1 MILEINK
8 LMNSDY
14 TYFKEIGMFF
24 YSRDLNKGL
33 SKEEVVDLLEKL
45 ADYDGLEEEIEKE
58 AFESGYRAGYEQGYE
73 DGNVEGYK
81 ESIESIS
88 F

>member
-8 LMNSDY
+8 LINSGY

-33 SKEEVVDLLEKL
+33 SKDEVIELLEKL
-45 ADYDGLEEEIEKE
+45 ANYDGLEEEIEKE

-73 DGNVEGYK
+73 DGNDEDL
-81 ESIESIS
+81 E
-88 F
+88 FL

>member
-24 YSRDLNKGL
+24 YFRDLDKGL
-33 SKEEVVDLLEKL
+33 SKDEVNELLEKL
-45 ADYDGLEEEIEKE
+45 TDYNGLEEEIKKE
-58 AFESGYRAGYEQGYE
+58 AFESGYKAGYEQGYE
-73 DGNVEGYK
+73 DGNDEGH
-81 ESIESIS
+81 EEV
-88 F
+88 